1 MSLNRSHRSAV
12 LREHLTAA
20 VFLGPFLIV
29 FGVFIAWPVVY
40 SFWLSLHKTT
50 IYSDWYDKFG
60 SMRFVGLQHY
70 RELLTNDVVFWWSL
84 LASFIYALLTIPTG
98 IALALFLAI
107 TLNRRLKGA
116 AFFRSGFFLP
126 FVFDLF
132 VVGVIWLFLYNPTDG
147 LFSKAFQ
154 AVGINYFKEKG
165 FLSNPLL
172 CLPSVALAVVLKGV
186 GFGMV
191 LFLTALNNIS
201 ESVFEAA
208 ELDGCT
214 GWQKVRFIVLPLVR
228 PIMLFMLITGVIG
241 ALNAFAEI
249 YAMTGGGP
257 SFNFMGQTVQVARI
271 SGYHLFRV
279 FDESFY
285 GRAAAISYVLLFIT
299 LIITAIQFKLM
310 GRRAD

>member
-1 MSLNRSHRSAV
+1 MTTDSSRRPSLRDNAIAYAY
-12 LREHLTAA
+12 LAPFLA
-20 VFLGPFLIV
+20 VFAL
-29 FGVFIAWPVVY
+29 FIAWPVVY

-60 SMRFVGLQHY
+60 TMRFVGLQHY
-70 RELLTNDVVFWWSL
+70 KELLTGDVVFWWSL
-84 LASFIYALLTIPTG
+84 LASFIYALLTIPTS

-107 TLNRRLKGA
+107 TLNRKLKGA

-147 LFSKAFQ
+147 IFSKAFQ
-154 AVGINYFKEKG
+154 AVGITYFSEKG
-165 FLSNPLL
+165 FLSNPWL

-191 LFLTALNNIS
+191 LFLTSLNNIS

-208 ELDGCT
+208 EIDGCT
-214 GWQKVRFIVLPLVR
+214 GWRKVWHIILPLVR
-228 PIMLFMLITGVIG
+228 PIILFMLITGVIG

-257 SFNFMGQTVQVARI
+257 SINFMGRTVQVARI

-299 LIITAIQFKLM
+299 LIITAIQFKLV